1 MLHCLD
7 KPSVTVPAFSTTSI
21 SFVVPAKVKVPPNA
35 TGEVFEPSETVIE
48 ELESELLPIFV
59 IVLSGPLIVLFVS
72 VFVLE
77 VVTIVP
83 STANVTFEPD
93 TVDEIPVP
101 PKIPN
106 VSPFAF
112 IVATVEVSSFTLIF
126 ADKFVPSPRLYRF
139 HQSLD

>member
-1 MLHCLD
+1 MFSCA
-7 KPSVTVPAFSTTSI
+7 SV
-21 SFVVPAKVKVPPNA
+21 
-35 TGEVFEPSETVIE
+35 ETVA
-48 ELESELLPIFV
+48 
-59 IVLSGPLIVLFVS
+59 
-72 VFVLE
+72 
-77 VVTIVP
+77 

-126 ADKFVPSPRLYRF
+126 ADKFVPSPVA
-139 HQSLD
+139 